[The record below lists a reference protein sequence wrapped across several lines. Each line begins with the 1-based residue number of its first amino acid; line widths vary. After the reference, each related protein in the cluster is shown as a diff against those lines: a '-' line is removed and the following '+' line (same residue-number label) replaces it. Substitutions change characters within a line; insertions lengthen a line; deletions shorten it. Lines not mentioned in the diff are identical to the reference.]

1 MVTPDARREGASY
14 LRKEWKLSERW
25 ACRVTKLSRSVSR
38 YQRRPDRNA
47 EIRRELKTLA
57 ARYPRLGSPM
67 LYMML
72 RNRGLIVNHK
82 RIERLYRL
90 EKLALRRRKR
100 KKLRLVRQEIPR
112 ASCSMERLALD
123 FMCDSLVTGRKFRVL
138 TIVDEFSKEC
148 PALFVEHSIGGD
160 GVVRVLERIASE
172 HGFPKSL
179 RIDNGPELR
188 SKALVSFALKNRIE
202 LNYIT
207 PGKPTENAFIESFN
221 SRLREECLDQQLFL
235 SLRDAREK
243 VEEWRT
249 FYNGERPHS
258 ALKGLPP
265 SLFAEN
271 EKRRIE
277 SKLTGT

>member
-14 LRKEWKLSERW
+14 LRKQWKLSERW
-25 ACRVTKLSRSVSR
+25 ACRIAKLSRSVSR
-38 YQRRPDRNA
+38 YQRRPDRNV
-47 EIRRELKTLA
+47 EVRRELKVLA
-57 ARYPRLGSPM
+57 ARYPRLGAPM
-67 LYMML
+67 LHMML
-72 RNRGLIVNHK
+72 RNKGLRVNHK

-112 ASCSMERLALD
+112 AGAPMERLALD
-123 FMCDSLVTGRKFRVL
+123 FMSDSLVTGRKFRVL

-148 PALFVEHSIGGD
+148 PVLFVAHSIGGD
-160 GVVRVLERIASE
+160 GIVGVLERIALKL
-172 HGFPKSL
+172 GLPKSL
-179 RIDNGPELR
+179 RMDNGPELR
-188 SKALVSFALKNRIE
+188 SKVLVSFALKNNIE

-235 SLRDAREK
+235 SLRDAKEK
-243 VEEWRT
+243 VEEWRV

-265 SLFAEN
+265 NLFAEN
-271 EKRRIE
+271 EKKRIE